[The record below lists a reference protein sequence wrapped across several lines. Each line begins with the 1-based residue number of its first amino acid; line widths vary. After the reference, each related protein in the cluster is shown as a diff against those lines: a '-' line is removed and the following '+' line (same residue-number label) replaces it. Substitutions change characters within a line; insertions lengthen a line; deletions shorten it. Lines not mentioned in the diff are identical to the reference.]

1 MINARRE
8 IKKKEQ
14 KNLERTKDVRVNRER
29 QRERERERENTAGHD
44 SIEKEDMGSGRY
56 DEENGGIMKKV
67 NRVGFYGCCCCWWWW
82 GGGF

>member
-29 QRERERERENTAGHD
+29 QREREREKIQRAMILLKRRIWD
-44 SIEKEDMGSGRY
+44 RAVMMRKM
-56 DEENGGIMKKV
+56 
-67 NRVGFYGCCCCWWWW
+67 VG
-82 GGGF
+82 

>member
-29 QRERERERENTAGHD
+29 QREREREREKIQRAMILLKRRIWD
-44 SIEKEDMGSGRY
+44 RAVMMRKM
-56 DEENGGIMKKV
+56 
-67 NRVGFYGCCCCWWWW
+67 VG
-82 GGGF
+82 